1 MLQNGP
7 KCKNTSKKRILHL
20 HQSIAMKRRSFLFFG
35 GSLAAASSVQD
46 AQAKWAFESFLN
58 GNQSDMGSLH
68 FEALRELFP
77 LKSDRIF
84 LNNGTMGI
92 TPYPVLHAVQNEY
105 KNIAE
110 NAAYPAHN
118 GSLEAAL
125 ANIVGAKAHE
135 IGITKNV
142 SEGINHICW
151 GIPLKKGD
159 EVLMTTHEHVG
170 GCAPWLHRAKLDG
183 IVIKTFEIGSTA
195 AETLNR
201 FEKALTSKTRAFAI
215 PHIPC
220 TIGQIL
226 PIKEMCSIA
235 RSKNIISC
243 VDGAHPLG
251 MIEFNVKDLGCD
263 YYAGCFH
270 KWVLGPIGTGWLYI
284 NEERLS
290 QTKITHVAAY
300 SLDNFNMNQIPPML
314 SDPINKASR
323 YSYGTFAGPL
333 WVGAEKSL
341 ELYQKIGPKNIENQV
356 KSLSGYLQEQ
366 LLAIGDGIQML
377 TPTEDI
383 SRGAQIGF
391 KINTQKTKKE
401 NPNSGFVNHARS
413 KGIILRHVAE
423 NGLDSI
429 RISTHYYNT
438 RNEIDQCVNLL
449 KEYAFS

>member
-1 MLQNGP
+1 
-7 KCKNTSKKRILHL
+7 LHL
-20 HQSIAMKRRSFLFFG
+20 YHKNAMKRRSFLYFG
-35 GSLAAASSVQD
+35 GSLAAASSLKD
-46 AQAKWAFESFLN
+46 AHAEWTLN
-58 GNQSDMGSLH
+58 ALNAQSDIELNPDDYFASV
-68 FEALRELFP
+68 RELFP
-77 LKSDRIF
+77 LKNNRIF
-84 LNNGTMGI
+84 LNNGTMGV
-92 TPYPVLHAVQNEY
+92 TPFPVLQAVTNEFQS
-105 KNIAE
+105 IAE

-118 GSLEAAL
+118 GSLETQL
-125 ANIVGAKAHE
+125 AKTIGANPDE

-183 IVIKTFEIGSTA
+183 IVIKTFEIASTA

-201 FEKALTSKTRAFAI
+201 FEKAITAKTRAFAI

-226 PIKEMCSIA
+226 PIKDMCALA

-284 NEERLS
+284 NQERLS

-300 SLDNFNMNQIPPML
+300 SLDQFNMNQTPPFL

-323 YSYGTFAGPL
+323 YSYGTFSGPL

-341 ELYQKIGPKNIENQV
+341 ELYHKIGPKRIEQQV
-356 KSLSGYLQEQ
+356 KSLSAHLQNE

-377 TPTEDI
+377 TPTESI

-391 KINTQKTKKE
+391 KINSHKTKKE
-401 NPNSGFVNHARS
+401 NPNSGFVNYARS
-413 KGIILRHVAE
+413 KNIILRHVAE

-438 RNEIDQCVNLL
+438 KAEIDQCVNLL

>member
-1 MLQNGP
+1 
-7 KCKNTSKKRILHL
+7 
-20 HQSIAMKRRSFLFFG
+20 MKRRSFLFFG
-35 GSLAAASSVQD
+35 GSLAAATSFED
-46 AQAKWAFESFLN
+46 AQAKWAWNSLSQDAETDLN
-58 GNQSDMGSLH
+58 TDDYFASV
-68 FEALRELFP
+68 RELFP
-77 LKSDRIF
+77 LKADRVF
-84 LNNGTMGI
+84 LNNGTMGV
-92 TPYPVLHAVQNEY
+92 TPYPVLQAVNNEF
-105 KNIAE
+105 KSIAE

-118 GSLEAAL
+118 GTLEASL
-125 ANIVGAKAHE
+125 AKIIGAKPEE

-183 IVIKTFEIGSTA
+183 IVIKTFEIANTA

-201 FEKALTSKTRAFAI
+201 FEKAITSKTRAFAI

-226 PIKEMCSIA
+226 PIKEMCTLA
-235 RSKNIISC
+235 RTKNIISC

-251 MIEFNVKDLGCD
+251 MIEFDVKDLGCD

-284 NEERLS
+284 NENRIA

-300 SLDNFNMNQIPPML
+300 SLDNFNMNQNPPFL

-323 YSYGTFAGPL
+323 YSFGTFSGPL
-333 WVGAEKSL
+333 WVGAEKAL
-341 ELYQKIGPKNIENQV
+341 ELYQKIGTNRIEERV
-356 KSLSGYLQEQ
+356 KSLSGYLQNE
-366 LLAIGDGIQML
+366 LLTIGDGIQML
-377 TPTEDI
+377 TPIESI

-391 KINTQKTKKE
+391 KINSQKTKKE
-401 NPNSGFVNHARS
+401 NPNAGFVNHARS

-438 RNEIDQCVNLL
+438 KAEIDQCVKLL
-449 KEYAFS
+449 KEFAFS

>member
-1 MLQNGP
+1 
-7 KCKNTSKKRILHL
+7 
-20 HQSIAMKRRSFLFFG
+20 MKRRSFLFFG
-35 GSLAAASSVQD
+35 GSLATATSIQD
-46 AQAKWAFESFLN
+46 VQAKWAWNTLN
-58 GNQSDMGSLH
+58 NDSENDVNLDNYFTSI
-68 FEALRELFP
+68 RELFP
-77 LKSDRIF
+77 LKTDRVF
-84 LNNGTMGI
+84 LNNGTMGV
-92 TPYPVLHAVQNEY
+92 TPYPVLQAVNNEF

-118 GSLEAAL
+118 GALEASL
-125 ANIVGAKAHE
+125 AKIIGAKPEE

-183 IVIKTFEIGSTA
+183 IVIKSFEVAKTA

-201 FEKALTSKTRAFAI
+201 FEKAITSKTRAFAI

-226 PIKEMCSIA
+226 PIKEMCRLA
-235 RSKNIISC
+235 RTKNIISC

-251 MIEFNVKDLGCD
+251 MIEFDVKDLGCD

-270 KWVLGPIGTGWLYI
+270 KWILGPIGTGWLYI
-284 NEERLS
+284 NENRIA

-300 SLDNFNMNQIPPML
+300 SLDNFNMNQNPPFL
-314 SDPINKASR
+314 SDPINKVSR
-323 YSYGTFAGPL
+323 YSYGTFSGPL
-333 WVGAEKSL
+333 WVGAEKAL
-341 ELYQKIGPKNIENQV
+341 ELYQKIGTNRIEERV
-356 KSLSGYLQEQ
+356 KFLSGYLQNE

-377 TPTEDI
+377 TPTESI

-391 KINTQKTKKE
+391 KINSQKTKKE

-413 KGIILRHVAE
+413 KSIILRHVAE

-438 RNEIDQCVNLL
+438 RAEIDQCVKLL

>member
-1 MLQNGP
+1 
-7 KCKNTSKKRILHL
+7 
-20 HQSIAMKRRSFLFFG
+20 MKRRSFLYFG
-35 GSLAAASSVQD
+35 GSLATATSIED
-46 AQAKWAFESFLN
+46 AKAKWALNTLSTELSSDAYFESI
-58 GNQSDMGSLH
+58 
-68 FEALRELFP
+68 RELFP
-77 LKSDRIF
+77 LKTDRIF
-84 LNNGTMGI
+84 LNNGTMGV
-92 TPYPVLHAVQNEY
+92 TPYPVLQALNNEF
-105 KNIAE
+105 KAIAE

-118 GSLEAAL
+118 GTLETAL
-125 ANIVGAKAHE
+125 AKIIGAKSDE

-170 GCAPWLHRAKLDG
+170 GCAPWLHRAKHDG
-183 IVIKTFEIGSTA
+183 IVIKTFEIGNTA

-201 FEKALTSKTRAFAI
+201 FEKALTPKTRAFAI

-251 MIEFNVKDLGCD
+251 MINFSVKDLGCD

-270 KWVLGPIGTGWLYI
+270 KWVLGPIGTGWIYI
-284 NEERLS
+284 NENRLA
-290 QTKITHVAAY
+290 QTKTTHVAAY
-300 SLDNFNMNQIPPML
+300 SLDSFNMNQNPPFL

-323 YSYGTFAGPL
+323 YSYGTFSGPL
-333 WVGAEKSL
+333 WIGAEKAL
-341 ELYQKIGPKNIENQV
+341 GFYQRIGIQRIENRV
-356 KSLSGYLQEQ
+356 KSLAEYLQNE
-366 LLAIGDGIQML
+366 LLSIGDGIQML
-377 TPTEDI
+377 TPTEAI

-391 KINTQKTKKE
+391 KINPQKTKIE
-401 NPNSGFVNHARS
+401 NPNSGFVNFARS
-413 KGIILRHVAE
+413 KNIILRHVAE

-438 RNEIDQCVNLL
+438 KDEINQCVNLL
-449 KEYAFS
+449 KEFAFN